1 MSHLRPV
8 SCKRHAES
16 INLLRGRTGSSLCLK
31 DVGETCLWSL
41 MLFKSI
47 TGVHQLRSFIS
58 SPISHILKA
67 FLVPGPASNAGITK
81 PRKTKFVLPRGG
93 IKPHVLYVKI
103 LLFYMLE
110 IIPREFT

>member
-1 MSHLRPV
+1 MSHLRAV
-8 SCKRHAES
+8 SCKRRAES

-81 PRKTKFVLPRGG
+81 PRNDQVCTPPWWDIATCIICKNTFVLHAGD
-93 IKPHVLYVKI
+93 H
-103 LLFYMLE
+103 
-110 IIPREFT
+110 T